1 MDSLPPTI
9 GNLLNHIGEL
19 SGDTRVAIE
28 IYGQDEKWIFQ
39 ARDLKNILMSVIFE
53 VPSLRKSLDEASKV
67 VDTLQKQVDETLTF
81 EPQKWEYV
89 DVPFAPANI
98 LDRFNEMGREGWE
111 LAYCNWDMKYSIF
124 KRPKR

>member
-1 MDSLPPTI
+1 MDSLPSTI

-39 ARDLKNILMSVIFE
+39 ARDLKNI
-53 VPSLRKSLDEASKV
+53 
-67 VDTLQKQVDETLTF
+67 TLTF